1 MSVMSDL
8 SLDNFISAE
17 QIARL
22 RRPANEAEGL
32 PGRAYGDPAFFELER
47 QKLFPRGWMAIAY
60 ESDVA
65 EPGDAVP
72 VSVAGWDFIVT
83 RNRQNEVRVF
93 HNICRH
99 RSMTVLEAPCS
110 KAQTLQCRWHGWTY
124 DLNGRLVATPEL
136 GGVAVND
143 QPGIEKTELGL
154 RAVRSTT
161 WMHFVFV
168 NIDGKAEPFEDFI
181 APVKARIPHHDLSS
195 TRFSG
200 LTTQGQF
207 DGNWKLAI
215 ETGCED
221 YHLPWIHPQIGGR
234 SAVFKGE
241 RGGNTCVSIA
251 SRRAIPEDADVTA
264 RLPLFSQ
271 FNGKRA
277 PDGLS
282 NEIVLFFIVPN
293 AIVSVMDD
301 HVVTNI
307 YNPVSHD
314 RTPTRRAFH
323 FIGDAAT
330 DEAHRADRERVRE
343 GWISVGEQDF
353 PLVREVQSK
362 HGQRDELDMPTRFS
376 SYWEPA
382 VHHFQ
387 NIVVDRL
394 SA

>member
-1 MSVMSDL
+1 MSVMSPLQLEDFV
-8 SLDNFISAE
+8 STE
-17 QIARL
+17 QVARL

-32 PGRAYGDPAFFELER
+32 PGRAYADPAFFELER

-72 VSVAGWDFIVT
+72 VSIAGWDFIVV
-83 RNRQNEVRVF
+83 RNRQGEVKVF

-99 RSMTVLEAPCS
+99 RSIAVLEKPCS

-124 DLNGRLVATPEL
+124 DLNGRLVATPDL
-136 GGVAVND
+136 GGVASNE
-143 QPGIEKTELGL
+143 QPGLDRAELGL
-154 RAVRSTT
+154 RGVRSTT

-168 NIDGKAEPFEDFI
+168 NIDGRAEPFETFI
-181 APVKARIPHHDLSS
+181 QLVLDRVPEHDLSLL
-195 TRFSG
+195 RFSG
-200 LTTQGQF
+200 LTTRAQF
-207 DGNWKLAI
+207 EGNWKLAI

-221 YHLPWIHPQIGGR
+221 YHLPWVHPQLGKR
-234 SAVFKGE
+234 SGTFRGE
-241 RGGNTCVSIA
+241 RGGNTYVAIS
-251 SRRAIPEDADVTA
+251 SRREIPADTPA
-264 RLPLFSQ
+264 RLPLFPQ
-271 FNGKRA
+271 FRGKCA

-307 YNPVSHD
+307 YYPMAHD

-323 FIGDAAT
+323 FLGEAAT
-330 DEAHRADRERVRE
+330 DEAHRELREAVRQ
-343 GWISVGEQDF
+343 GWVGVGEQDF
-353 PLVREVQSK
+353 PLVADVQTR
-362 HGQRDELDMPTRFS
+362 HGQRDELGLPTRFS
-376 SYWEPA
+376 AYWESA
-382 VHHFQ
+382 VHGFQ
-387 NIVVDRL
+387 NIVVERL